1 MVCLTGKVII
11 NEKPDA
17 DQEVC
22 VFIRLFDTS
31 LADVPSKKVGEVVY
45 DQVALA
51 SIFSLGLPFEMKMDT
66 IDPHLRYTIRV
77 LVDLDKDGKKGKGDY
92 ISKQSYP
99 VLTKG
104 APDSI
109 EVVVSKI

>member
-1 MVCLTGKVII
+1 MALLTGKVFIT
-11 NEKPDA
+11 EEPEA
-17 DQEVC
+17 DQEVS
-22 VFIRLFDTS
+22 VFIRLLDTS
-31 LADVPSKKVGEVVY
+31 LSDVSSIQVGEVVY
-45 DQVALA
+45 KQVKLTHL
-51 SIFSLGLPFEMKMDT
+51 FSLGFPFQMKVDT
-66 IDPHLRYTIRV
+66 LHPHLRYTVSV

-104 APDSI
+104 YPNYV